1 MRNFSGNRRTAIA
14 GATTLLFVITVI
26 LLGTVITAG
35 AASPA
40 SPAALSVTKEV
51 QPAGV
56 APGSVVKY
64 DVTVTNASASDE
76 SVSAI
81 SDTLPAS
88 FMFVGMAAGSDVT
101 GDPSDNSEPEIGWT
115 GPFTV
120 PASSTLLLRYYVLVP
135 SSVTSRAEPYSNT
148 VRAFP
153 SSGGE
158 VSATAGLQVAI
169 PVLSLG
175 KEASDAKVISTDPL
189 TYTVRI
195 TNTGFAAGVVDIVT
209 DTLPNGVTFDAI
221 TSGSDIVATPDGT
234 TGEIHWTG
242 PFTVPAQT
250 VQTLSYRVQTP
261 DEPEDTSKTNQV
273 WVKSGS
279 KLLGPAATTVTVG
292 PKRYFVY
299 FPMLVR
305 RWGLPSFFL
314 HKSATPT
321 IAPRGDIITYT
332 VDIENRGTEPGVLS
346 HITDSLPSG
355 FTFDSIVPGGDI
367 TASPLVSGN
376 DLVWSGTFP
385 VSGSGHS
392 TFSYRVHSANVAGT
406 YTNTVTGLAAP
417 PQYAVHPASAAVTLR
432 TEKLLQEDFETG
444 APYWT
449 PFLNYWRLHP
459 EQWFWD
465 SEDGVNGGGGYTHH
479 AWFGAP
485 EAGKGAEDGVAMY
498 LGPGAQQ
505 WTDYRYEVKANVRSR
520 DGDGTIGVWFRGQ
533 YDERNDGSGQWM
545 TGYYLVMGGNPT
557 RNSWFVRLTQMQIPG
572 DCVGAACSNPGN
584 LYDFSNPME
593 LDFTRFIG
601 TFQNNHWYNIVIEV
615 RGAHI
620 QAWVDGVL
628 AIDYVDEDLPFLQG
642 TVGFKSYKLHPASW
656 DEVVVTPLN

>member
-14 GATTLLFVITVI
+14 GATTLLFVITAIV
-26 LLGTVITAG
+26 LGTVITVG

-40 SPAALSVTKEV
+40 APSILSIAKQV
-51 QPAGV
+51 QPAKV
-56 APGSVVKY
+56 APGSVVMY
-64 DVTVTNASASDE
+64 DVTLANTSASD
-76 SVSAI
+76 VTISAI
-81 SDTLPAS
+81 SDTLPAN
-88 FMFVGMAAGSDVT
+88 FMFVGMAAGSDVSSNPT
-101 GDPSDNSEPEIGWT
+101 DDVEPEIGWT

-120 PASSTLLLRYYVLVP
+120 PASSNLLLRYYVLVP
-135 SSVTSRAEPYSNT
+135 SSVPSRAEPYLNT

-158 VSATAGLQVAI
+158 VSAIAGLHVAV

-175 KEASDAKVISTDPL
+175 KEASDAKVISTNPL

-195 TNTGFAAGVVDIVT
+195 TNTGFADGVVDIVT

-221 TSGSDIVATPDGT
+221 TSGSDIAATPDGT
-234 TGEIHWTG
+234 AGEIHWTG
-242 PFTVPAQT
+242 PFTVAAQSA
-250 VQTLSYRVQTP
+250 QTLSYRVQTP
-261 DEPEDTSKTNQV
+261 NETEDITETNQV
-273 WVKSGS
+273 WIQSGS
-279 KLLGPAATTVTVG
+279 TILGPAATSVTVG
-292 PKRYFVY
+292 PKRYFAY

-305 RWGLPSFFL
+305 RWGLPDFFL
-314 HKSATPT
+314 HKSVNPPLAS
-321 IAPRGDIITYT
+321 RGSIITYT
-332 VDIENRGTEPGVLS
+332 VDIENQGSEAGALS
-346 HITDSLPSG
+346 RITDSLPSG

-367 TASPLVSGN
+367 TTAPLISGN
-376 DLVWSGTFP
+376 DLIWSGTFP
-385 VSGSGHS
+385 VPGSGHS
-392 TFSYRVHSANVAGT
+392 TFSYRVQSAGTAGT
-406 YTNTVTGLAAP
+406 YTNTVTALAAP
-417 PQYAVHPASAAVTLR
+417 PEYAVHPASAVVTLR
-432 TEKLLQEDFETG
+432 TDKLLQEDFETG
-444 APYWT
+444 APNWV

-465 SEDGVNGGGGYTHH
+465 SEDGVNGGGAYTTH
-479 AWFGAP
+479 AWFGASSP
-485 EAGKGAEDGVAMY
+485 DKGAEDGVAMY

-505 WTDYRYEVKANVRSR
+505 WTDYRYEVKANVRAR

-533 YDERNDGSGQWM
+533 YEERDDGSGQWL

-572 DCVGAACSNPGN
+572 DCTGAACSNPGN

-593 LDFTRFIG
+593 LDFTRFTG
-601 TFQNNHWYNIVIEV
+601 TFQDNHWYDIVIEV